1 MRTFI
6 AINLDQEIKRALTQ
20 LIDELKVRSTES
32 RGIRWVRQEGM
43 HLTLKFLGEIGEDK
57 VPRIESALRQV
68 TEKYSPFSMRIKG
81 TGYFPPKS
89 KAPRVFWIGIEEE
102 GILERLQFQVEE
114 EMEKL
119 GFPKE
124 QRKFHPHLTLGRV
137 KTSSNLR
144 GILDLLE
151 KYKEKTLGEME
162 VKKMTFF
169 RSVLK
174 PTGAEYSV
182 LSESEFK

>member
-6 AINLDQEIKRALTQ
+6 AINLDPEIKKALTQ
-20 LIDELKVRSTES
+20 LIDELKIRHTES
-32 RGIRWVRQEGM
+32 RGIRWVRPEGM
-43 HLTLKFLGEIGEDK
+43 HLTLKFLGEIGENQI
-57 VPRIESALRQV
+57 PLIEGSLRKIS
-68 TEKYSPFSMRIKG
+68 EKYSPFSLKIKG

-102 GILERLQFQVEE
+102 GILEKLHIQLEE

-124 QRKFHPHLTLGRV
+124 KRKFHPHLTLGRV

-151 KYKEKTLGEME
+151 QYNEKILGEME
-162 VKKMTFF
+162 VQKMTFF

-182 LSESEFK
+182 LSEFEFK

>member
-6 AINLDQEIKRALTQ
+6 AINLDPEIKRSLTQ

-32 RGIRWVRQEGM
+32 RSIRWVRPEGM

-57 VPRIESALRQV
+57 IPLIESALKR
-68 TEKYSPFSMRIKG
+68 TSEKYSSFSLKIKG

-89 KAPRVFWIGIEEE
+89 RVPRVFWVGIEEE
-102 GILERLQFQVEE
+102 GTLQKLQRQLEE

-124 QRKFHPHLTLGRV
+124 QRAFHPHLTLGRV

-151 KYKEKTLGEME
+151 KYKEKILGEME
-162 VKKMTFF
+162 VHKMTFF

-182 LSESEFK
+182 LSEFEFK